1 MLTLRS
7 STFVSAELKRP
18 GVFMAFL
25 FRGHHGPLLF
35 LTFTALRGILYHH
48 LLDMWEKDVE
58 RKQLAKTT
66 IKSRTPNFFLACII
80 IQLFL
85 VSLLI
90 CSFICFPT
98 FVSWRLLF
106 VSLIFFRFLQKQ
118 YHTIISQYVLAVISI
133 ACVFMPH
140 ARLSSTNINTLNYP
154 PGNKFGLCFSS
165 HVGKSIV

>member
-25 FRGHHGPLLF
+25 FRGHHGPLLS
-35 LTFTALRGILYHH
+35 LLLRLWEAFCIIISWICGKRMWRETISENHH
-48 LLDMWEKDVE
+48 
-58 RKQLAKTT
+58 Q
-66 IKSRTPNFFLACII
+66 ITPNFFFACII

-98 FVSWRLLF
+98 FVLWRLLF